1 MTREEIFGQLRVIA
15 ASNMK
20 VPAEEIRE
28 EMSILR
34 DLGLDSL
41 SIADLIISTEERFHF
56 EFQEE
61 DLHGLGTVGSLL
73 DVIQARARG

>member
-1 MTREEIFGQLRVIA
+1 MTREEIFGQLKAIA
-15 ASNMK
+15 AGNVK
-20 VPAEEIRE
+20 VPVEEIRE
-28 EMSILR
+28 EMNILQ

-41 SIADLIISTEERFHF
+41 SIADLIINTEERFHF

-61 DLHGLGTVGSLL
+61 DLQGLGTVGKLL